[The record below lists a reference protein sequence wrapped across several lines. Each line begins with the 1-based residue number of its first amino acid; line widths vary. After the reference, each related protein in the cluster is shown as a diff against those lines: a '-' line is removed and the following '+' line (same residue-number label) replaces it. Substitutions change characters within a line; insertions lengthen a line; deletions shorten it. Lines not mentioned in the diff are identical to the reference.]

1 MNMKRMV
8 TALVGF
14 PIVACALI
22 FGNKYENVFNTNI
35 NAEKEGNIKK
45 AVSGQNVY

>member
-1 MNMKRMV
+1 MNMKRMI

-22 FGNKYENVFNTNI
+22 FGNKYVIDALF
-35 NAEKEGNIKK
+35 
-45 AVSGQNVY
+45 AVVAIMALY